1 MVNTK
6 GYRRGTRK
14 LFARPYRGH
23 GTEHLSTYLKV
34 YKRGDYVVIKGNGA
48 FQKGLPFKYYHG
60 KTGKVFNVTPR
71 AVGVIVNKRVRQRII
86 PKRINVRIQH
96 VKHSKCR
103 DDFLKRVKEN
113 ERLKKEAKATGIKI
127 CLKRQ
132 PKQPLEAHFVSTK
145 NNEPQYLEPIP
156 YEFIA

>member
-1 MVNTK
+1 QLISLSN
-6 GYRRGTRK
+6 RL
-14 LFARPYRGH
+14 LFGI
-23 GTEHLSTYLKV
+23 ENVVLLESNIQNV

-60 KTGKVFNVTPR
+60 KTGKIFNVTPR

-96 VKHSKCR
+96 IKHSKCR
-103 DDFLKRVKEN
+103 EDFLKRVKEN
-113 ERLKKEAKATGIKI
+113 ERLKKEAKATGVKLN
-127 CLKRQ
+127 LKRQ
-132 PKQPLEAHFVSTK
+132 PKQPQEAHFVSTK